1 VKEMVQPLIFDVKR
15 YATDDG
21 PGIRVTI
28 FFKGCPLSCR
38 WCHNP
43 ESQSP
48 LQQKFYTSAR
58 CIGARDCIGICPYHA
73 LELTP
78 SGIITNEARCRLCGR
93 CAEACPTM
101 AIEMAGRFYNIPQ
114 LMEVIE
120 KERVH
125 IEQSGGGVTISGGEP
140 LMFPEYLAEL
150 LSACKEH
157 GFHTAVDTSGFAS
170 KKNLMKVAEH
180 TDLFLYDLKMMNP
193 VLHKEWTGV
202 DNHIILKNLKVII
215 GMGKAVNIRIPLIKN
230 VNAIEDEL
238 LAMAQFISGL
248 GGRKPAVNLLPY
260 HLSGKA
266 KYEKVGLT
274 WNDYGME
281 VLSEQELEQAADIFR
296 RNGLITET
304 GG

>member
-1 VKEMVQPLIFDVKR
+1 MIQPLVFDIKR
-15 YATDDG
+15 YAIDDG

-58 CIGARDCIGICPYHA
+58 CIGVRDCVEICPENA

-78 SGIITNEARCRLCGR
+78 AGIITDETRCRLCGR
-93 CAEACPTM
+93 CAGACPTM
-101 AIEMAGRFYNIPQ
+101 AIEMAGRYYSIPQ
-114 LMEVIE
+114 LLEVIE

-150 LSACKEH
+150 LSVCRNH

-170 KKNLMKVAEH
+170 KENLLKVAEH

-202 DNHIILKNLKVII
+202 DNHIILENLKLIT
-215 GMGKAVNIRIPLIKN
+215 GTGKDVNIRIPVIKN
-230 VNAIEDEL
+230 VNTHEDEL
-238 LAMAQFISGL
+238 LGMAKFISGL
-248 GGRKPAVNLLPY
+248 TGGKPAVNLLPF
-260 HLSGKA
+260 HLTGTA
-266 KYEKVGLT
+266 KYEKIGKP

-281 VLSEQELEQAADIFR
+281 MLLPELEKAAEVFR
-296 RNGLITET
+296 RSGLKTEI